1 MKKDFI
7 SVLVTDLH
15 LPLDAVEGD
24 VCFMAKSHLTRAK
37 ILPSDASC
45 RPYRKSV
52 DARKKNDVHFVW
64 SVVVTG
70 GFSERDLKRILE
82 KKVPG
87 VVLLS
92 EEEMQPV
99 FGSAALVHP
108 PVIVG
113 SGPAGLFSAL
123 LLARYGYAPILIER
137 GGSVQ
142 ERTAAIRKFECER
155 VLDPE
160 TNVQFGAGGAGTF
173 SDGKLVTRIHDP
185 LVSEVLRTFVRHGAP
200 EEILLLAKPHIGT
213 DHLSRIVSSMT
224 DEIVRLG
231 GQVLYH
237 TRMDRLSQNA
247 DGGWSVST
255 TRGEIPAGAVI
266 LATGHSAR
274 DTYDIL
280 MKRGIAVLPKPFS
293 VGVRVEHLQEDIDR
307 ALYGRFADHPA
318 LGHAEYHLSYNTSER
333 GVYSF
338 CMCPGG
344 RVMAAAS
351 EEGGVVVNGMSNYL
365 RNGENA
371 NSAIAVSV
379 FPDDYGNTPAGAMA
393 FQRQIERAAF
403 AAGGGDYGTPLI
415 TLGDFL
421 AGREVTE
428 PTRVRPTYMDGQA
441 YRIASPERYLPPVI
455 SDALRA
461 AFPAFGRMISGFDS
475 HDALL
480 CGAETRTSSPL
491 RVPRDPAT
499 RMIPGYPNL
508 YPVGEGAGYA
518 GGITSAAVDGLR
530 SALAFMAAYAPFH
543 D

>member
-1 MKKDFI
+1 MTQG
-7 SVLVTDLH
+7 SMTVLVTDLH

-24 VCFMAKSHLTRAK
+24 VCFMAKSHLKRAG
-37 ILPSDASC
+37 IFPSDASC
-45 RPYRKSV
+45 RPYRRSV

-64 SVVVTG
+64 SVAVTG
-70 GFSERDLKRILE
+70 SFCERDLKRILA
-82 KKVPG
+82 KKVSG
-87 VVLLS
+87 VSLISDEDIL
-92 EEEMQPV
+92 PV
-99 FGSAALVHP
+99 FGDTLLPYP
-108 PVIVG
+108 PVVVG

-123 LLARYGYAPILIER
+123 LLAENGYAPLLIER
-137 GGSVQ
+137 GGSVN
-142 ERTAAIRKFECER
+142 ERISAIRRFEREQ
-155 VLDPE
+155 VLDSE

-185 LVSEVLRTFVRHGAP
+185 LVSWVLRTFVRHGAP

-213 DHLSRIVSSMT
+213 DHLSRIVCSMT

-231 GQVLYH
+231 GRVLYH
-237 TRMDRLSQNA
+237 TRMVGLSKIA
-247 DGGWSVST
+247 GDCWSVKT
-255 TRGEIPAGAVI
+255 TCGEIPAGAVV

-274 DTYDIL
+274 DTYDVL
-280 MKRGIAVLPKPFS
+280 MKLGITVEPKPFS
-293 VGVRVEHLQEDIDR
+293 VGVRVEHLQSDIDR
-307 ALYGRFADHPA
+307 ALYGKFAGHPA

-365 RNGENA
+365 RDGKNA

-379 FPDDYGNTPAGAMA
+379 FPDDYGNTPSGAMA

-403 AAGGGDYGTPLI
+403 MAGGGNYGAPLL

-421 AGREVTE
+421 SEREITE
-428 PTRVRPTYMDGQA
+428 PTRVRPTYMDGRV
-441 YRIASPERYLPPVI
+441 YRIASPERYLPPFLTH
-455 SDALRA
+455 ALRN
-461 AFPAFGRMISGFDS
+461 AFPAFGRMINGFDS
-475 HDALL
+475 SDALL
-480 CGAETRTSSPL
+480 TGAETRTSSPL
-491 RVPRDPAT
+491 RILRDPDT
-499 RMIPGYPNL
+499 RMVPGYPNL

-530 SALAFMAAYAPFH
+530 SALALMSVFAPLH